1 MPHVFHVFISIEY
14 KGYIANFKAISGSFL
29 LKFGIILTWYVYL
42 LECSDGS
49 YYAGITNRL
58 EHRINAHNLGQGARY
73 TRSRGPVKLLATQEH
88 TDRSAASKAEAQL
101 KRLARSQ
108 KLAFFQSQP
117 DDGKTRKGKSPL

>member
-1 MPHVFHVFISIEY
+1 
-14 KGYIANFKAISGSFL
+14 
-29 LKFGIILTWYVYL
+29 LTWFVYL

-88 TDRSAASKAEAQL
+88 PDRSAASKAEVQL

-108 KLAFFQSQP
+108 KLSFFQSN
-117 DDGKTRKGKSPL
+117 DER